1 MRKLRNI
8 TTLMFSFVLMLSIFA
23 ITVSA
28 DTADVKD
35 ANGNYIG
42 RTFNA
47 DYDQLFDNFERETV
61 NGIVGTGL
69 TSAESVGDV
78 SITDYHLQSNY
89 STTVGTTKDAPI
101 YKVGSNANGQGS
113 FQYLVIEMKGSNGA
127 SIEDLVLSFRYS
139 DNYHDID
146 VNFSDLR
153 DHEYGLLPDF
163 DELAVLPTEDGYYK
177 YLISP
182 LNSIDM
188 LNEGQGMDFTKIE
201 GKEGADT
208 IEPGYAYQA
217 FHFMSKSTG
226 EGAGTL
232 DVKRIYWTNSVNPEF
247 NTTDVTNYALLDEFI
262 RTDLGEGADHVWWRG
277 GGEGSS
283 IVGKWLTLDATNAP
297 VSYTTVGNDVTNV
310 DSTFENFVLRLK
322 GAEGGEDL
330 TVTPVYA
337 NDVFG
342 TPLALSEV
350 KGPNDEG
357 LPALTTQFQ
366 NLVVNFDANGWN
378 KDVVGFKLESSTG
391 LVFVDQLFFTNL
403 EFTPEVVATEYPVLD
418 ASDLVVF
425 DDFNRSEVGAT
436 PSYVADT
443 PIATENDLLYII
455 GYQGTANLSIE
466 DGALV
471 MDATNGDLVQ
481 YTSAGTNVNDGSY
494 KYVVFKVK
502 GDEAASL
509 NNFRFATID
518 DGDKTSSHVWA
529 NGGLFSAP
537 GLVTPQFG
545 DTDYS
550 YVTEDGYTYV
560 IVDLAESNLDSVV
573 NGFDIFYGGAGKLYI
588 DSIFFANEGAFE
600 LDTDNEVVFDDF
612 NRSKL
617 DDTEAAGKY
626 WFDTNATV
634 VDNALLL
641 DATDSAY
648 AYYKTAGAINNAD
661 TSKQYLVL
669 TMKGSEGTTLDS
681 FRMGMV
687 AGTSTDA
694 ERFYNAGHIVGP
706 QTPVLSTEYQTYII
720 DLEASGLTQ
729 AAEGILLSFGSWAAG
744 QLYIDNISFADSKD
758 VLSLVEAKL
767 IELATEVEEP
777 TDEEPTDETEEPTDE
792 EPTDETEEP
801 TTETPVV
808 EDGEES
814 NNLSAGVIAAI
825 VAGIIVVGGA
835 VVLVLRK
842 KN

>member
-1 MRKLRNI
+1 
-8 TTLMFSFVLMLSIFA
+8 MFSFVLMLSVLA
-23 ITVSA
+23 LTVSA
-28 DTADVKD
+28 DVAEVKD

-42 RTFNA
+42 RAFNA
-47 DYDQLFDNFERETV
+47 EYDQLFDNFERATI

-69 TSAESVGDV
+69 ASAEATGEA
-78 SITDYHLQSNY
+78 SITDYHLTSNY

-101 YKVGSNANGQGS
+101 YKVGSNANGSGS

-153 DHEYGLLPDF
+153 DHEYELLPDF
-163 DELAVLPTEDGYYK
+163 DELTVLPTEDGYYK

-188 LNEGQGMDFTKIE
+188 LNDGLGQDFTKIE
-201 GKEGADT
+201 GKEGAET
-208 IEPGYAYQA
+208 IEPGFAYQA
-217 FHFMSKSTG
+217 FHFMASG
-226 EGAGTL
+226 DGAGTL

-247 NTTDVTNYALLDEFI
+247 NATDVTNYALLDEFT
-262 RTDLGEGADHVWWRG
+262 RTDLGAGADHVWWRG

-283 IVGKWLTLDATNAP
+283 IVGKWLALDATNAP
-297 VSYTTVGNDVTNV
+297 ASYTTVGNDVTNA
-310 DSTFENFVLRLK
+310 DSAYENFVLRIK

-330 TVTPVYA
+330 TITPVYA
-337 NDVFG
+337 NDVLG
-342 TPLALSEV
+342 TATALSEV
-350 KGPNDEG
+350 KGPNDEVV
-357 LPALTTQFQ
+357 PALTTQFQ
-366 NLVVNFDANGWN
+366 NLVFNFEANGWN
-378 KDVVGFKLESSTG
+378 KDVVGFKLESSAG
-391 LVFVDQLFFTNL
+391 LVYIDQLFFTNL
-403 EFTPEVVATEYPVLD
+403 EYTPEFVATEYPILD

-425 DDFNRSEVGAT
+425 DDFNRTEVGAT
-436 PSYVADT
+436 PGYVANT

-455 GYQGTANLSIE
+455 GYQGTNNLSVE

-494 KYVVFKVK
+494 QYVVFKVK

-518 DGDKTSSHVWA
+518 ESDKTSSHVWA

-545 DTDYS
+545 AENYP

-560 IVDLAESNLDSVV
+560 VVDLAESNLDSVV
-573 NGFDIFYGGAGKLYI
+573 HGFDIFYGGAGKLVI
-588 DSIFFANEGAFE
+588 DSIFFANEGAFA
-600 LDTDNEVVFDDF
+600 LDTDHEVVFDDF
-612 NRSKL
+612 NRTTL
-617 DDTEAAGKY
+617 NDTEAAGKY
-626 WFDTNATV
+626 WFDTNATI
-634 VDNALLL
+634 VDNALVL
-641 DATDSAY
+641 DATDNAQS
-648 AYYKTAGAINNAD
+648 YYKTAGAVNNAD
-661 TSKQYLVL
+661 SPKQYLVL
-669 TMKGSEGTTLDS
+669 TMKGSEGTSLES

-694 ERFYNAGHIVGP
+694 ERFYNSGQIVGP
-706 QTPVLSTEYQTYII
+706 HVPELTTDYQTYII
-720 DLEASGLTQ
+720 DLEESGLTQ

-744 QLYIDNISFADSKD
+744 QLYIDNISFADSVD
-758 VLSLVEAKL
+758 VLPLVEAKL
-767 IELATEVEEP
+767 VEIATEVEEPTDEEPTDEEP

-792 EPTDETEEP
+792 TEEP
-801 TTETPVV
+801 TTETPV
-808 EDGEES
+808 EES
-814 NNLSAGVIAAI
+814 EESTGLSAGVIAAI
-825 VAGIIVVGGA
+825 VAGVVVVIGGA
-835 VVLVLRK
+835 VVIVSRK